1 MNMLKIVAVP
11 MHKEGRKFVAIFAA
25 IAFALGFVWTPL
37 FWIGVGVTVWCYY
50 FFRDPVR
57 VIPQQAGLVMSP
69 ADGIVSLIENVVPPS
84 DLSLGA
90 EPLTRV
96 SVFMNVFNCHV
107 NRAPIAG
114 EITHI
119 VYHHGKFLNASLDK
133 ASEHNERNGISI
145 QASNGVRIGVVQ
157 IAGLVARRIVC
168 FVKVGDSLGAGH
180 RFGLIRFGSRLDVY
194 LPKGVTPLVAVGQTA
209 VAGET
214 ILADLGNPT
223 LHRVGIPE

>member
-11 MHKEGRKFVAIFAA
+11 MHREGRKFVAIFAVIA
-25 IAFALGFVWTPL
+25 ILLGLIWAPL
-37 FWIGVGVTVWCYY
+37 FWVGLGATVWCYY

-57 VIPQQAGLVMSP
+57 SIPQKEGLILSP
-69 ADGIVSLIENVVPPS
+69 ADGVVSLIEDVVPPIE
-84 DLSLGA
+84 LELGSA
-90 EPLTRV
+90 PLVRI

-107 NRAPIAG
+107 NRAPVAG
-114 EITHI
+114 TFKHI

-133 ASEHNERNGISI
+133 ASEHNERNGLTIET
-145 QASNGVRIGVVQ
+145 ADGTRIGVVQ

-168 FVKVGDSLGAGH
+168 FVSEGDQIGLGA

-194 LPKGVTPLVAVGQTA
+194 LPEGVSPSVSVGTTA

-214 ILADLGNPT
+214 VLADLTRPDQIAKGV
-223 LHRVGIPE
+223 LE

>member
-25 IAFALGFVWTPL
+25 ITFVLWFIWTPL
-37 FWIGVGVTVWCYY
+37 FWMGCGATVWCYY

-57 VIPQQAGLVMSP
+57 IIPQREGQIMSP
-69 ADGIVSLIENVVPPS
+69 ADGVVSLIEQVVPPA
-84 DLSLGA
+84 DMGLGDA
-90 EPLTRV
+90 PVTRV

-114 EITHI
+114 RVTHI
-119 VYHHGKFLNASLDK
+119 IYHHGKFVNASLDK
-133 ASEHNERNGISI
+133 ASIHNERNCLTIETD
-145 QASNGVRIGVVQ
+145 AGVKIGVVQ
-157 IAGLVARRIVC
+157 IAGLIARRIVC
-168 FVKVGDSLGAGH
+168 FVKEEDGLDVGE

-194 LPKGVTPLVAVGQTA
+194 LPAGVSPIVPLGTTA

-214 ILADLGNPT
+214 VLADLNTPDHVA
-223 LHRVGIPE
+223 LSISR